1 MTKAMI
7 IKKKTG
13 VIEKKEYVGFII
25 DGKAICSQC
34 MNFNS
39 YIELDAKVEKPRDVN
54 EAPDFFPH
62 VCSKCEKPIE

>member
-1 MTKAMI
+1 MTKATI

-25 DGKAICSQC
+25 DGEAICSRC

-39 YIELDAKVEKPRDVN
+39 YIEVDAKVEKPKNVN
-54 EAPDFFPH
+54 EAPY